1 MESYSAAT
9 GMYYPDVLKEVLKI
23 FLNFCN
29 FDKDQGPKQP
39 PPPTKEKKKRSMQK
53 EIKVHPKI
61 GYKFQSKILHFKV

>member
-9 GMYYPDVLKEVLKI
+9 GMYYPAVLKEVLKI

-39 PPPTKEKKKRSMQK
+39 PPSHQRKEEK
-53 EIKVHPKI
+53 EYAERNQSSPKNW
-61 GYKFQSKILHFKV
+61 L